1 MTQWSASDAE
11 RCVGILTALVATF
24 GKEIDEAMLLGYK
37 LGLSDMPP
45 KELEKAVSRAIR
57 ECKFLPTVRELR
69 ELAGEMPVESRAVI
83 AWGEV
88 RRAISREG
96 GYRTVSFSDGACN
109 AAIRQMGGWARVC
122 QYTTDE
128 IDKVVGPQFKKSYA
142 ALTQFGYSGELAAP
156 LPGLIAA
163 DNAGKGAEEWNPAIA
178 YVETG
183 TTNGKP
189 VKVIESSGANRK
201 PLGVSLAAIGKR
213 VD

>member
-1 MTQWSASDAE
+1 MTRWSASDLE
-11 RCVGILTALVATF
+11 RCLGLIAAMAATF
-24 GKEIDEAMLLGYK
+24 GKEADEAMLMGFE

-45 KELEKAVSRAIR
+45 DDVERAVSRAIR

-109 AAIRQMGGWARVC
+109 AAIRQMGGWARLC

-142 ALTQFGYSGELAAP
+142 ALTQFGYSGELSAP

-178 YVETG
+178 YIETG

-189 VKVIESSGANRK
+189 VKGIEKSEASRK
-201 PLGVSLAAIGKR
+201 PLGNVLAAIGRR

>member
-1 MTQWSASDAE
+1 MTGWSSSDRK
-11 RCVGILTALVATF
+11 RCLGLISALAATF
-24 GKEIDEAMLLGYK
+24 GKEVDEAMLMGFD
-37 LGLSDMPP
+37 LGLSDLPP
-45 KELEKAVSRAIR
+45 DDVERAVRRAIR

-109 AAIRQMGGWARVC
+109 AAIRQMGGWARIC

-128 IDKVVGPQFKKSYA
+128 IDRVVGPQFKKSYA
-142 ALTQFGYSGELAAP
+142 ALTQFGFSGELAAP

>member
-1 MTQWSASDAE
+1 MTRWSNSDLE
-11 RCVGILTALVATF
+11 RCLGLIAAMAATF
-24 GKEIDEAMLLGYK
+24 GKEADEAMLLGYE

-45 KELEKAVSRAIR
+45 KELERAVSRAIR

-69 ELAGEMPVESRAVI
+69 ELAGEMPVDSRAVI

-88 RRAISREG
+88 RRAIGREG
-96 GYRTVSFSDGACN
+96 GYRTVQFSDGACN
-109 AAIRQMGGWARVC
+109 AAIRQMGGWARLC

-142 ALTQFGYSGELAAP
+142 ALTQFGYSPELAAP

-183 TTNGKP
+183 TGGSKP
-189 VKVIESSGANRK
+189 GKVIESNGSNRK
-201 PLGVSLAAIGKR
+201 PLGNVLAAIGKR
-213 VD
+213 VE